1 MLNRS
6 LACRGLAC
14 IVATVLVIQP
24 LRAEGNDDYE
34 ARVSG
39 DRNVAAIDASTGVQ
53 APPRALFE
61 GFEKLSHG
69 NQQIAMAF
77 YYAQEMDGDPAKIW
91 SLDRIAEKK
100 LAGSAWVE
108 IHARLRRDGS
118 LEDVSLGQILS
129 RGVRARQRSDHIA
142 RVRPEDVSLGQI
154 LSRGV
159 RARQRSD
166 HIARVR
172 QAAHDGLAGL
182 APSARPGA
190 FKTLSIGNR
199 RIAEALFDSQT
210 IGPQGNQAWSLD
222 QIATAKTR
230 GTSWKWILARLQADG
245 LIVESGLGPIIAKH
259 HRDHRARPLAEQV
272 VVLEGAGRR

>member
-142 RVRPEDVSLGQI
+142 RVR
-154 LSRGV
+154 
-159 RARQRSD
+159 
-166 HIARVR
+166 

-182 APSARPGA
+182 APSARPGT